1 MVGSFIVLVI
11 GFLLHLILVSL
22 VPMFDFLAG
31 WTPWTL
37 GAVIAL
43 AVIFVIFTIV
53 KLIRK

>member
-37 GAVIAL
+37 VAFIAL

>member
-22 VPMFDFLAG
+22 MPMFDFLAS